1 MRTARASREA
11 LGVEDAWPVMTEPF
25 RQWVIEDDFPA
36 GRPDWEKFGV
46 EMVRDVRPFE
56 EMKLRLLNGAH
67 SSIAYLGL
75 LAGHDTVAKSFGDPA
90 IRGFVAGVVGR
101 GRADASQRRRP
112 RPEKLCR
119 RTHGAL
125 RQHGARSIA
134 PRRSPMTAAR
144 SCRSA
149 SSARRSIGLRRAP
162 GANHLMLTVA
172 AWIRAAEL
180 RGTKLPAGHFTD
192 PLDAPLARI
201 AEAGQP
207 ASGHGRAPSSSLPVS
222 REAKPH
228 RATLEKLAS
237 AHLDTLRKDGVAAA
251 LAALQP
257 TGKSA
262 VKQTW
267 RWFGPNDPV
276 LLSHVRQAGATGVV
290 TALHHLNDGRAWP
303 ADEIAKRKAEIEAA
317 GLTWSVVESVIVHE
331 DIKTRSGRYREL
343 IDNYKASI
351 RALSKAGIKTICYNF
366 MAITDWTR
374 TDLDYPMW
382 HGGTALRF
390 DIVDFCAYD
399 VLVLKRA
406 GAEAEHPAERIE
418 AAKVRLAAMSES
430 DLAKLETN
438 LIGWV
443 PAREF
448 IHDRESF
455 RRALDLYRDVSVEG
469 FRENL
474 FAFLREIVPVA
485 EEEGVRM
492 AIHPDDPPFPIFGL
506 PRVVSS
512 ADDAAALLAAVPS
525 PSNGLTLCTGSY
537 GAGRQNDLPAMAKR
551 FASDI
556 HFAHLRNVTKE
567 PDGSFHEAE
576 HLEGDTDMVAVVDA
590 LLAEERRRKAEGR
603 ADWEIPMRP
612 DHGHVIVDDIG
623 KKVNPGYSCI
633 GRLKGLA
640 ELRGIMRTLETLRA

>member
-1 MRTARASREA
+1 
-11 LGVEDAWPVMTEPF
+11 L
-25 RQWVIEDDFPA
+25 
-36 GRPDWEKFGV
+36 
-46 EMVRDVRPFE
+46 
-56 EMKLRLLNGAH
+56 
-67 SSIAYLGL
+67 
-75 LAGHDTVAKSFGDPA
+75 
-90 IRGFVAGVVGR
+90 
-101 GRADASQRRRP
+101 
-112 RPEKLCR
+112 
-119 RTHGAL
+119 
-125 RQHGARSIA
+125 
-134 PRRSPMTAAR
+134 
-144 SCRSA
+144 
-149 SSARRSIGLRRAP
+149 
-162 GANHLMLTVA
+162 
-172 AWIRAAEL
+172 
-180 RGTKLPAGHFTD
+180 
-192 PLDAPLARI
+192 
-201 AEAGQP
+201 
-207 ASGHGRAPSSSLPVS
+207 
-222 REAKPH
+222 
-228 RATLEKLAS
+228 
-237 AHLDTLRKDGVAAA
+237 
-251 LAALQP
+251 
-257 TGKSA
+257 
-262 VKQTW
+262 KQTW
-267 RWFGPNDPV
+267 RWFGPDDPV

-303 ADEIAKRKAEIEAA
+303 SQEIAKRKAEIEAA
-317 GLTWSVVESVIVHE
+317 GLTWPVVESVIVHE
-331 DIKTRSGRYREL
+331 DVKTRSGRHREL

-399 VLVLKRA
+399 VLVLKRKD
-406 GAEAEHPAERIE
+406 AEAEHPADRVE

-430 DLAKLETN
+430 DLARLETN

-448 IHDRESF
+448 IFDRESF
-455 RRALDLYRDVSVEG
+455 RRALDVYRDVSVEG

-474 FAFLREIVPVA
+474 FSFLREVVPVA

-506 PRVVSS
+506 PRVVSN

-525 PSNGLTLCTGSY
+525 PSNGLTFCTGSY

-551 FASDI
+551 FAADI

-590 LLAEERRRKAEGR
+590 LLAEERRRRAEGR
-603 ADWEIPMRP
+603 VDWEIPMRP
-612 DHGHVIVDDIG
+612 DHGHAIVDDIG

-640 ELRGIMRTLETLRA
+640 ELRGIMRALETLKA